1 MTLNIH
7 LLNEYSPQITGHL
20 RDQLE
25 PNTRLTSGEY
35 AANSGD
41 INILVAGRPDRD
53 IFVANRDLHTLVIPW
68 TGIPPETIE
77 LITEFS
83 HVAVHNLHHNA
94 SPVAE
99 MTVALL
105 LAAAK
110 NVIPFDQ
117 ALRRADWT
125 MRYQKPAPSLLLK
138 GKTVLILGYGK
149 IGRQVARICSSL
161 GMNVIAIKRRAV
173 TGETDQF
180 VKEIHTPRKLHE
192 LLPHA
197 QVLVVALPLTQE
209 TDGLLGESE
218 LDLLPTDSVLVN
230 IGRGLIVN
238 EEALYRSLKNGNLG
252 AAGLDV
258 WYNYPASEESRTS
271 TYPANFPFWELDN
284 VVLSPHRA
292 GSTNE
297 IDYLRMDHLAIL
309 LNAVARNEQVPN
321 RVNLN
326 HGY

>member
-7 LLNEYSPQITGHL
+7 FLNEYSPQITSHL

-25 PNTRLTSGEY
+25 PNTRLTSGEN
-35 AANSGD
+35 AAHSGD

-77 LITEFS
+77 LVTEFS

-99 MTVALL
+99 MAVALL

-149 IGRQVARICSSL
+149 IGRHVARICSSL

-230 IGRGLIVN
+230 IGRGLIVK

-271 TYPANFPFWELDN
+271 TYPANFPFWDLDN

>member
-1 MTLNIH
+1 MTLNVH
-7 LLNEYSPQITGHL
+7 LLNEYNPQITEYL
-20 RDQLE
+20 QTQLE
-25 PNTRLTSGEY
+25 PDVRLTVSETTVLD
-35 AANSGD
+35 GD
-41 INILVAGRPDRD
+41 IHILIAGRPDRD
-53 IFVANRDLHTLVIPW
+53 VFVANKDLQALVIPW
-68 TGIPPETIE
+68 TGIPPETRE
-77 LITEFS
+77 LLADFP
-83 HVAVHNLHHNA
+83 HVAAHNLHHNA
-94 SPVAE
+94 TPVAE

-110 NVIPFDQ
+110 NVIPFDR
-117 ALRRADWT
+117 ALRNGDWT
-125 MRYQKPAPSLLLK
+125 MRYRKPAPSLLLK

-149 IGRQVARICSSL
+149 IGRRIARICSSL
-161 GMNVIAIKRRAV
+161 GMNVIAIKRKAIMD
-173 TGETDQF
+173 ETDRF
-180 VKEIHTPRKLHE
+180 AKEIHTPQKLHE
-192 LLPHA
+192 LLPRA
-197 QVLVVALPLTQE
+197 QFLIVALPLTQE
-209 TDGLLGESE
+209 TNGLIGESE

-238 EEALYRSLKNGNLG
+238 EEALYKALKDGNLG

-292 GSTNE
+292 GLTND
-297 IDYLRMDHLAIL
+297 IDYLRMDHLAVL
-309 LNAVARNEQVPN
+309 LNAAARNEQVPN